1 MQVCSL
7 MTFGVINAE
16 HVGGT
21 NDLLWS
27 VWTQLQAS
35 TELHSSTS
43 RRKWENNTENV
54 CVGVHVCV
62 NNVTLMG
69 LRCQQDV
76 TPCPLQREHVCMYKL
91 FGVQTQSIPIQNKY
105 IKIEL
110 LLLHSNFITWHT
122 PGIHLKQ
129 SLVSSYYHSQM
140 ISAALWH
147 NSYTSDIS
155 LMYAHNSKQSTL
167 LSS

>member
-1 MQVCSL
+1 MWKYLSSQCMQVCSL

-122 PGIHLKQ
+122 PRDPFKTILGEF
-129 SLVSSYYHSQM
+129 
-140 ISAALWH
+140 
-147 NSYTSDIS
+147 
-155 LMYAHNSKQSTL
+155 L
-167 LSS
+167 LSLSDDLCRPLT